1 MAQPG
6 GNLQLESSSE
16 HYRELAVDVEGLEE
30 MDWSKGQKNGDSK
43 TIQNGM
49 FLPREAPCA
58 CRTLTTGT

>member
-6 GNLQLESSSE
+6 GNVQLESSAE

-30 MDWSKGQKNGDSK
+30 MDWSKDQKKGDSK

-49 FLPREAPCA
+49 FLLICT
-58 CRTLTTGT
+58 CSF